1 MIKAI
6 ILFTKVVIVTLFALL
21 MTSCKYAVDFGNGI
35 KGNGNITTQNRAILG
50 DFNKIEVDCGIEVV
64 VEQSNSKS
72 VVVKADENLQ
82 QHITTKVENGVLK
95 VSSDNSYNST
105 ESPVVTVQMP
115 KIYGLE
121 ATAGSKITSK
131 NTIITALIAVKSSSG
146 SEINLSVE
154 ADEISAESTSGS
166 TIDLR
171 GKALKLDTSSSS
183 GSNID
188 AENLMANQVDA
199 QATSGS
205 STDIYPIVSM
215 KAKASSGA
223 SIDYHKTPK
232 TLSKEET
239 SGGSVS
245 EN

>member
-6 ILFTKVVIVTLFALL
+6 IYFTKAAIVILVALT
-21 MTSCKYAVDFGNGI
+21 MSSCKYAVNFGDGI
-35 KGNGNITTQNRAILG
+35 EGSGNITTQTRTVTE
-50 DFNKIEVDCGIEVV
+50 DFKKIEVDYGIEVV
-64 VEQSNSKS
+64 IEQSNNKS
-72 VVVKADENLQ
+72 VVVKADDNLL
-82 QHITTKVENGVLK
+82 QHITTKVQNGVLK
-95 VSSDNSYNST
+95 VSSDHGYNSSET
-105 ESPVVTVQMP
+105 PTVTVQMP
-115 KIYGLE
+115 IINGLE

-154 ADEISAESTSGS
+154 ADDISLESTSGS
-166 TIDLR
+166 SIDVR

-183 GSNID
+183 GSSIE
-188 AENLMANQVDA
+188 AQKLMANQVDA

-205 STDIYPIVSM
+205 STDISPIVSM
-215 KAKASSGA
+215 KGKASSGA

-232 TLSKEET
+232 TLTKEET

-245 EN
+245 EE